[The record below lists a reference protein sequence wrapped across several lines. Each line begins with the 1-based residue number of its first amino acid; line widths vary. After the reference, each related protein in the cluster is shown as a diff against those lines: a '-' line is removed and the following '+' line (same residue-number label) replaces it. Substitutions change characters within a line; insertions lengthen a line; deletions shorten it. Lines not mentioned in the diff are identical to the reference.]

1 MTTIGMQYEVKPGK
15 EEEFEKGFLAVLEV
29 LRTLKGH
36 IESNLYEDVASVGSY
51 VILSRWATKEDYAAF
66 LRSDAFKSAVAWGK
80 AEILRSRPKHR
91 VYQDDQD
98 GSGGHGGGPSSGGGG
113 AGGHGP
119 ARPAHST

>member
-51 VILSRWATKEDYAAF
+51 VILSKWQRKEDFDAF
-66 LRSDAFKSAVAWGK
+66 LKSDAFKKAVAWGR
-80 AEILRSRPKHR
+80 AEILRSRPRHQ
-91 VYQDDQD
+91 VYTSD
-98 GSGGHGGGPSSGGGG
+98 
-113 AGGHGP
+113 
-119 ARPAHST
+119 